1 MSRRSASYFIWQSLG
16 IVEGGKMQQQ
26 AFGVLVI
33 LAILGGYFYAYFSRS
48 KFLLEKWVNE
58 NRYQLLHAE
67 YRSMRKRPFLWSAK
81 GQAVYRV
88 EIRDEQGNNRKG
100 WVRCGNWLL
109 GVFANEVKV
118 KWDD

>member
-1 MSRRSASYFIWQSLG
+1 
-16 IVEGGKMQQQ
+16 MQQQ

-33 LAILGGYFYAYFSRS
+33 LAILGGYLYVYFSRS
-48 KFLLEKWVNE
+48 KRLLERWANE

-67 YRSMRKRPFLWSAK
+67 YRSVRKRPFLWSAK

-88 EIRDEQGNNRKG
+88 EIRDEQGNNRQG
-100 WVRCGNWLL
+100 WVRCGSWLL
-109 GVFANEVKV
+109 GVFADEVKV

>member
-1 MSRRSASYFIWQSLG
+1 VLER
-16 IVEGGKMQQQ
+16 
-26 AFGVLVI
+26 AFGVLAI
-33 LAILGGYFYAYFSRS
+33 LAILAWYFSVYFS
-48 KFLLEKWVNE
+48 KSKRLLENWADE

-67 YRSMRKRPFLWSAK
+67 YRSIRKRPFLWSAK

-100 WVRCGNWLL
+100 WVRCGSWLL

-118 KWDD
+118 KWDDQ

>member
-1 MSRRSASYFIWQSLG
+1 
-16 IVEGGKMQQQ
+16 MQEQ

-33 LAILGGYFYAYFSRS
+33 LAILGGYFYVYFSRS
-48 KFLLEKWVNE
+48 ELLLEKWANE

-67 YRSMRKRPFLWSAK
+67 YRSIRKRPFLWSAK